1 MGAAP
6 FLINAPGP
14 APRLS
19 SRLMSEG
26 CSGGRM
32 RCHHLPMD
40 AARLLAVLRPH
51 FEATAARW
59 MLAGGFAV
67 AAWGSARTTLDLD
80 LVVDDEPRD
89 ALVPRIVAEGFEA
102 YNDSEAFTNLQHPDP
117 ALGRLDL
124 LWVSGRTSRQLF
136 EAAVSRS
143 GPDGKPILVPTPE
156 HLIAMKLR
164 AIQSR
169 ATRVIRDG
177 PDLQHLLGLP
187 GLDHNQ
193 IRGYFERAGLSE
205 LYDRLKPSP

>member
-1 MGAAP
+1 
-6 FLINAPGP
+6 
-14 APRLS
+14 
-19 SRLMSEG
+19 
-26 CSGGRM
+26 
-32 RCHHLPMD
+32 MD

-51 FEATAARW
+51 FEATGARW

-80 LVVDDEPRD
+80 LVVDEGSRD
-89 ALVPRIVAEGFEA
+89 ALVPRIVAEGFEVC
-102 YNDSEAFTNLQHPDP
+102 NDVEGFTNLQHPDP

-124 LWVSGRTSRQLF
+124 LWVKGETSRQLF

-143 GPDGKPILVPTPE
+143 GPDAKLILVPKPE

-169 ATRVIRDG
+169 AARVIRDG

-187 GLDHNQ
+187 GIDHNEV
-193 IRGYFERAGLSE
+193 RGYFEKAGLVE
-205 LYDRLKPSP
+205 LYDRLKTPP